1 MVQNSKNITAM
12 RKFITSI
19 LIAAAAMTA
28 CVQNDDFVVN
38 NTNDTITLTAHITAP
53 EARTVL
59 VDDGDDVY
67 HAEWAVGDEVRIYEV
82 LSPGAGD
89 NPRKKNEDNEN
100 TIKLTE
106 GGKTIV
112 LSTTLKVV
120 DNATKFYYV
129 FGTDGTTMNTIATTI
144 AYTIPASQAPLT
156 MDALDP
162 KADALVSQ
170 IVEMDAQP
178 TTPITFTTTRLS
190 SIAKVTI
197 KVPTA
202 LAADDAVTG
211 VIFTCEN
218 DIAGK
223 YSMKWESVAAGTHF
237 TNATDNAT
245 DKTISVTL
253 PEAQTE
259 DFSFYMG
266 LWPTTLAQGSEVTV
280 SVMTEKGKEFI
291 KTVTLPSAMEFAQG
305 DMTGFTVNMSATPE
319 YIEQTYEPIEGTV
332 NVAGIYWAL
341 GNLEYTKDGNSTTDD
356 FVKDW
361 RIAPTQY
368 HHFNMETTD
377 ASVTNTTYVNV
388 AHFNFGGIGTDE
400 SGVCRGF
407 APNANYVVNTTASFE
422 FSGKM
427 YTDQTCTTVTTN
439 YADAKF
445 GDIAFWASKGKYRM
459 PTDAEFDKLY
469 KDACYIAATYTEGAN
484 TISGKYF
491 YNPGVGEIAGE
502 KEGTKTLTDDDLTT
516 GLFLPYS
523 GRGYNNNNL
532 KIYKVNT
539 QCVYR
544 TSTVAEDV
552 STSEMGYG
560 VIYTAN
566 NNKRNADTTTIKT
579 VDDGT
584 KSAKTLSYGATSR
597 YAIRP
602 IYIVAE

>member
-305 DMTGFTVNMSATPE
+305 DMTGFTVNMSSVPE

-427 YTDQTCTTVTTN
+427 YTDQACTTETTN
-439 YADAKF
+439 YADAKY
-445 GDIAFWASKGKYRM
+445 GDIALWASKGQYRM
-459 PTDAEFDKLY
+459 PTAEEFENLY
-469 KDACYIAATYTEGAN
+469 SKACRTEATYEYTTGEN
-484 TISGKYF
+484 TFTINGTYF
-491 YNPGVGEIAGE
+491 YNPAKGELPGVVS
-502 KEGTKTLTDDDLTT
+502 GTKAVTADDLKV
-516 GLFLPYS
+516 GLFLPSS
-523 GRGYNNNNL
+523 GRGYNTTSSNGNL
-532 KIYKVNT
+532 TNINAIGIYRAATVHESS
-539 QCVYR
+539 
-544 TSTVAEDV
+544 STE
-552 STSEMGYG
+552 EPYG
-560 VIYTAN
+560 VIYRVSKLTEGSYFYTHN
-566 NNKRNADTTTIKT
+566 N
-579 VDDGT
+579 GT
-584 KSAKTLSYGATSR
+584 HAAYGATAR

-602 IYIVAE
+602 VKVIKQ

>member
-82 LSPGAGD
+82 LSPGAGE

-190 SIAKVTI
+190 SIAKVSI

-202 LAADDAVTG
+202 LEADDAVTG

-280 SVMTEKGKEFI
+280 SVMTEKGKKFVKNI
-291 KTVTLPSAMEFAQG
+291 TLPSAMEFAQG

-341 GNLEYTKDGNSTTDD
+341 GNLEYEKDTTTEG
-356 FVKDW
+356 FAAGWK
-361 RIAPTQY
+361 IAPTQY
-368 HHFNMETTD
+368 HHFNIGKSGD
-377 ASVTNTTYVNV
+377 IDRDSFDKS
-388 AHFNFGGIGTDE
+388 AHFNFGGISDAF
-400 SGVCRGF
+400 SWCYDS
-407 APNANYVVNTTASFE
+407 ALHIAATTVSDI
-422 FSGKM
+422 SGKM
-427 YTDQTCTTVTTN
+427 YTDATCATATTN

-584 KSAKTLSYGATSR
+584 KSAKTLSYGATAR

>member
-1 MVQNSKNITAM
+1 MVQNFKTITAM

-38 NTNDTITLTAHITAP
+38 NTNDTITLTAQVSAP
-53 EARTVL
+53 EVRTVL

-82 LSPGAGD
+82 LSPGD
-89 NPRKKNEDNEN
+89 DDKPRKKNEDNEK
-100 TIKLTE
+100 TIELAE
-106 GGKTIV
+106 GGKTIA

-129 FGTDGTTMNTIATTI
+129 FGTDGITMNAVATTI

-190 SIAKVTI
+190 SIAKVSI

-202 LAADDAVTG
+202 LEADDAVTS
-211 VIFTCEN
+211 VIFTCKN

-223 YSMKWESVAAGTHF
+223 YGMKWESVAAGTHF
-237 TNATDNAT
+237 TNASFSGGK
-245 DKTISVTL
+245 KTISVTL

-266 LWPTTLAQGSEVTV
+266 LWPTTLAQGSKVTV
-280 SVMTEKGKEFI
+280 SLITEKGKEFVKNI
-291 KTVTLPSAMEFAQG
+291 TLPSAMEFAQG

-341 GNLEYTKDGNSTTDD
+341 GNLEYEKDTTTVG
-356 FVKDW
+356 FAAGWK
-361 RIAPTQY
+361 IAPTQY

-377 ASVTNTTYVNV
+377 ASVTNPTYVNV

-427 YTDQTCTTVTTN
+427 YTDQACTTETTN
-439 YADAKF
+439 YADAKY
-445 GDIAFWASKGKYRM
+445 GDIALWASKGQYRM
-459 PTDAEFDKLY
+459 PTAEEFENLY
-469 KDACYIAATYTEGAN
+469 SKACRTEATYEYTTGEN
-484 TISGKYF
+484 TFTIKGTYF
-491 YNPGVGEIAGE
+491 YNPAKGELPGVVD
-502 KEGTKTLTDDDLTT
+502 GTKEVTDNDLKV
-516 GLFLPYS
+516 GLFLPWS
-523 GRGYNNNNL
+523 GRGYNTTSSNGNL
-532 KIYKVNT
+532 TNLNT
-539 QCVYR
+539 IGVYR
-544 TSTVAEDV
+544 AATVHENSSTE
-552 STSEMGYG
+552 EPYG
-560 VIYTAN
+560 VIYRVAKLTEGSYFYTHSN
-566 NNKRNADTTTIKT
+566 
-579 VDDGT
+579 GT
-584 KSAKTLSYGATSR
+584 HAAYGATAR

-602 IYIVAE
+602 VKVTKQ

>member
-19 LIAAAAMTA
+19 LIAAAVMTA

-280 SVMTEKGKEFI
+280 SVMTEKGKEFVKNI
-291 KTVTLPSAMEFAQG
+291 TLPSAMEFAQG

-319 YIEQTYEPIEGTV
+319 YIEKTYEPIEGTV

-341 GNLEYTKDGNSTTDD
+341 GNLEYEVDGTTDTG
-356 FVKDW
+356 FAAGW

-368 HHFNMETTD
+368 HHFYIGTAGDKKNIG
-377 ASVTNTTYVNV
+377 NYNKV
-388 AHFNFGGIGTDE
+388 AHFNFGGIEDSFTI
-400 SGVCRGF
+400 
-407 APNANYVVNTTASFE
+407 TKASAISKATSDPAFD

-439 YADAKF
+439 YAEAKY

-459 PTDAEFDKLY
+459 PS
-469 KDACYIAATYTEGAN
+469 KDDMEQLWTKACRTLATYNYGKDTEGN
-484 TISGKYF
+484 DIIINGTYF
-491 YNPGVGEIAGE
+491 YNPAKGELPGVVD
-502 KEGTKTLTDDDLTT
+502 GTKEVTDNDLKV
-516 GLFLPYS
+516 GLFLPWT
-523 GRGYNNNNL
+523 GRYYNGTEYN
-532 KIYKVNT
+532 IYKINS
-539 QCVYR
+539 QAVYR
-544 TSTVAEDV
+544 TSTVN
-552 STSEMGYG
+552 STSTEEDTHG
-560 VIYTAN
+560 VIYRIQSLTEGAYYN
-566 NNKRNADTTTIKT
+566 VNF
-579 VDDGT
+579 
-584 KSAKTLSYGATSR
+584 GATAR

>member
-1 MVQNSKNITAM
+1 MVQNFKNITTM

-38 NTNDTITLTAHITAP
+38 NTNDTITLTAHVSVP

-82 LSPGAGD
+82 VAPGDGE
-89 NPRKKNEDNEN
+89 NPRKKNEDNEK
-100 TIKLTE
+100 TIELAE
-106 GGKTIV
+106 GGKTIA

-129 FGTDGTTMNTIATTI
+129 FGTDGITMNGIATTI

-156 MDALDP
+156 MESLDP

-170 IVEMDAQP
+170 IVELDAQP

-190 SIAKVTI
+190 SIAKVSI

-202 LAADDAVTG
+202 LEADDAVTG
-211 VIFTCEN
+211 VVFTCEK

-223 YSMKWESVAAGTHF
+223 YGLKWDSVAAGNHF
-237 TNATDNAT
+237 KDATDNAN

-253 PEAQTE
+253 PEAQTN

-266 LWPTTLAQGSEVTV
+266 LWATTLAKDSAITV
-280 SVMTEKGKEFI
+280 SVITEKGKEYI
-291 KTVTLPSAMEFAQG
+291 KTVTLTKEMEFAQG

-341 GNLEYTKDGNSTTDD
+341 GNLEYEKDTTTEG
-356 FVKDW
+356 FAAGWK
-361 RIAPTQY
+361 IAPTQY
-368 HHFNMETTD
+368 HHFNIGKSGD
-377 ASVTNTTYVNV
+377 IDRDSFDKS
-388 AHFNFGGIGTDE
+388 AHFNFGGISDAF
-400 SGVCRGF
+400 SWCYDS
-407 APNANYVVNTTASFE
+407 ALHIAATTVSDI
-422 FSGKM
+422 SGKM
-427 YTDQTCTTVTTN
+427 YTDATCATATTN

-469 KDACYIAATYTEGAN
+469 KDACYIAATYTEGEN

-491 YNPGVGEIAGE
+491 YNPGVGETAGE

-523 GRGYNNNNL
+523 GRGYNNVNL

-544 TSTVAEDV
+544 TSTVAENV

-560 VIYTAN
+560 VVYTAN

-584 KSAKTLSYGATSR
+584 KSAKTLSYGATAR
-597 YAIRP
+597 YCIRP
-602 IYIVAE
+602 VYIAE

>member
-38 NTNDTITLTAHITAP
+38 NTNDTITLTAHVSVP

-266 LWPTTLAQGSEVTV
+266 LWATTLAKDSEVTV
-280 SVMTEKGKEFI
+280 SVMTEKGKKFVKNI
-291 KTVTLPSAMEFAQG
+291 TLPSAMEFAQG

-341 GNLEYTKDGNSTTDD
+341 GNLEYEKDTTTEG
-356 FVKDW
+356 FAAGWK
-361 RIAPTQY
+361 IAPTQY
-368 HHFNMETTD
+368 HHFNIGKSGD
-377 ASVTNTTYVNV
+377 IDRDSFDKS
-388 AHFNFGGIGTDE
+388 AHFNFGGISDAF
-400 SGVCRGF
+400 SWCYDS
-407 APNANYVVNTTASFE
+407 ALHIAATTVSDI
-422 FSGKM
+422 SGKM
-427 YTDQTCTTVTTN
+427 YTDATCATATTN

>member
-38 NTNDTITLTAHITAP
+38 NTNDTITLTAHVSVP

-266 LWPTTLAQGSEVTV
+266 LWATTLAKDSEVTV
-280 SVMTEKGKEFI
+280 SVMTEKGKKFVKNI
-291 KTVTLPSAMEFAQG
+291 TLPSAMEFAQG

-319 YIEQTYEPIEGTV
+319 YIEKTYEPIEGTV

-341 GNLEYTKDGNSTTDD
+341 GNLEYEKDTTTEG
-356 FVKDW
+356 FAAGWK
-361 RIAPTQY
+361 IAPTQY
-368 HHFNMETTD
+368 HHFNIGKSGD
-377 ASVTNTTYVNV
+377 IDRDSFDKS
-388 AHFNFGGIGTDE
+388 AHFNFGGISDAF
-400 SGVCRGF
+400 SWCYDS
-407 APNANYVVNTTASFE
+407 ALHIAATTVSDI
-422 FSGKM
+422 SGKM
-427 YTDQTCTTVTTN
+427 YTDATCATATTN

>member
-82 LSPGAGD
+82 LSPGTGD

-120 DNATKFYYV
+120 DNADNTTKTKFYYV
-129 FGTDGTTMNTIATTI
+129 LGTDGITMNGIATTI

-156 MDALDP
+156 MESLDP

-170 IVEMDAQP
+170 IEEMDAQP

-190 SIAKVTI
+190 SIAKVSI

-202 LAADDAVTG
+202 LEADDAVTG
-211 VIFTCEN
+211 VIFTCAE

-223 YSMKWESVAAGTHF
+223 YSLKWDSVAAGTHF

-341 GNLEYTKDGNSTTDD
+341 GNLEYEFDGETSEGFATG
-356 FVKDW
+356 W

-368 HHFNMETTD
+368 HHFYIGKTGNITSITD
-377 ASVTNTTYVNV
+377 YNKV
-388 AHFNFGGIGTDE
+388 AHFNFGGIEDSMT
-400 SGVCRGF
+400 
-407 APNANYVVNTTASFE
+407 AAVNSALHLAATTPTFD

-427 YTDQTCTTVTTN
+427 YTDATCTTVTTN
-439 YADAKF
+439 YAEAKF
-445 GDIAFWASKGKYRM
+445 GDIAFWASKGQYRM
-459 PTDAEFDKLY
+459 PTAAEFAHLHEN
-469 KDACYIAATYTEGAN
+469 ACYKHATYTDGENIINGA
-484 TISGKYF
+484 YF
-491 YNPGVGEIAGE
+491 YNPGTGELPGL
-502 KEGTKTLTDDDLTT
+502 KEGTKEVTSDDLKT
-516 GLFLPYS
+516 GLFLPFA
-523 GRGYNNNNL
+523 GRTYNNTEYRLYN
-532 KIYKVNT
+532 VNA
-539 QCVYR
+539 QCIYR
-544 TSTVAEDV
+544 TSTVDKQSVE
-552 STSEMGYG
+552 GYG
-560 VIYTAN
+560 FGVLYRSILSN
-566 NNKRNADTTTIKT
+566 DTFSSGYFT
-579 VDDGT
+579 DSGT
-584 KSAKTLSYGATSR
+584 RSSGSHNGHWNYGATGR

-602 IYIVAE
+602 IYIAE

>member
-1 MVQNSKNITAM
+1 MVQNFKTITAM

-38 NTNDTITLTAHITAP
+38 NTNDTITLTAQVSAP

-67 HAEWAVGDEVRIYEV
+67 HAEWAVGDKVNIYEV
-82 LSPGAGD
+82 TETDGTRAKSEI
-89 NPRKKNEDNEN
+89 NQKNN
-100 TIKLTE
+100 IPVAVA
-106 GGKTIV
+106 GKTTTITETYKV
-112 LSTTLKVV
+112 L
-120 DNATKFYYV
+120 DADKFYYV
-129 FGTDGTTMNTIATTI
+129 LGSPCMSMNGVATTI
-144 AYTIPASQAPLT
+144 AFTLPSSQAPLT
-156 MDALDP
+156 MDALDG
-162 KADALVSQ
+162 KADILVSE
-170 IVEMDAQP
+170 IVESTTQP
-178 TTPITFTTTRLS
+178 TAAITYNTTRLS
-190 SIAKVTI
+190 SIAKVSI

-202 LAADDAVTG
+202 LEADDAVTS
-211 VIFTCEN
+211 VIFTCKN

-223 YSMKWESVAAGTHF
+223 YGMKWESVAAGTHF

-341 GNLEYTKDGNSTTDD
+341 GNLEYEKDTTTEG
-356 FVKDW
+356 FAAGWK
-361 RIAPTQY
+361 IAPTQY
-368 HHFNMETTD
+368 HHFNIGKSGD
-377 ASVTNTTYVNV
+377 IDRDSFDKS
-388 AHFNFGGIGTDE
+388 AHFNFGGISDAF
-400 SGVCRGF
+400 SWCYDS
-407 APNANYVVNTTASFE
+407 ALHIAATTVSDI
-422 FSGKM
+422 SGKM
-427 YTDQTCTTVTTN
+427 YTDATCATATTN

-469 KDACYIAATYTEGAN
+469 KDACYIAATYTEGTN

-532 KIYKVNT
+532 KIYKVDT

-544 TSTVAEDV
+544 TSTVAENV

-560 VIYTAN
+560 VVYTAN
-566 NNKRNADTTTIKT
+566 NNKRNADTTTTKT

-584 KSAKTLSYGATSR
+584 KSAKTLSYGATAR
-597 YAIRP
+597 YCIRP
-602 IYIVAE
+602 VYIVK

>member
-53 EARTVL
+53 EVRTVL

-266 LWPTTLAQGSEVTV
+266 LWATTLAKDSEVTV
-280 SVMTEKGKEFI
+280 SVMTEKGKKFVKNI
-291 KTVTLPSAMEFAQG
+291 TLPSAMEFAQG

-341 GNLEYTKDGNSTTDD
+341 GNLEYEKDTTTEG
-356 FVKDW
+356 FAAGWK
-361 RIAPTQY
+361 IAPTQY
-368 HHFNMETTD
+368 HHFNIGKSGD
-377 ASVTNTTYVNV
+377 IDRDSFDKS
-388 AHFNFGGIGTDE
+388 AHFNFGGISDAF
-400 SGVCRGF
+400 SWCYDS
-407 APNANYVVNTTASFE
+407 ALHIAATTVSDI
-422 FSGKM
+422 SGKM
-427 YTDQTCTTVTTN
+427 YTDATCATATTN

-459 PTDAEFDKLY
+459 PTDAEYDKLY

>member
-1 MVQNSKNITAM
+1 MVQNFKNITAM

-38 NTNDTITLTAHITAP
+38 NTNDTITLTAHVSVP

-82 LSPGAGD
+82 VAPGTND
-89 NPRKKNEDNEN
+89 NPRKKNEDNEK
-100 TIKLTE
+100 TIELAE
-106 GGKTIV
+106 GGKTIA

-129 FGTDGTTMNTIATTI
+129 FGTDGITMNAVATTI

-190 SIAKVTI
+190 SIAKVSI

-202 LAADDAVTG
+202 LEADDAVTS
-211 VIFTCEN
+211 VIFTCKN

-223 YSMKWESVAAGTHF
+223 YGMKWESVAAGTHF
-237 TNATDNAT
+237 TNASFSGGK
-245 DKTISVTL
+245 KTISVTL

-266 LWPTTLAQGSEVTV
+266 LWATTLAKDSEVTV

-341 GNLEYTKDGNSTTDD
+341 GNLEYENGGTTDTG
-356 FVKDW
+356 FATGW

-368 HHFNMETTD
+368 HHFYIGTSGNNT
-377 ASVTNTTYVNV
+377 SITTYDKV
-388 AHFNFGGIGTDE
+388 AHFNFGGIEDSMSAVINSALHLAATNPAFD
-400 SGVCRGF
+400 
-407 APNANYVVNTTASFE
+407 

-427 YTDQTCTTVTTN
+427 YTDQTCTTETTN

-445 GDIAFWASKGKYRM
+445 GDIAFWASKGQYRM
-459 PTDAEFDKLY
+459 PTAAEFAHLHEN
-469 KDACYIAATYTEGAN
+469 ACYKHATYTDGENIINGA
-484 TISGKYF
+484 YF
-491 YNPGVGEIAGE
+491 YNPGAGE
-502 KEGTKTLTDDDLTT
+502 LPGLKEGTMEVNANDLQT
-516 GLFLPYS
+516 GLFLPFA
-523 GRGYNNNNL
+523 GRTYNNTEYRLYNINA
-532 KIYKVNT
+532 
-539 QCVYR
+539 QCIYR
-544 TSTVAEDV
+544 TSTVD
-552 STSEMGYG
+552 THSEEGYG
-560 VIYTAN
+560 FGVLYRSILSNGTFSSGYFF
-566 NNKRNADTTTIKT
+566 
-579 VDDGT
+579 DDGKRSSGT
-584 KSAKTLSYGATSR
+584 HNGHWNYGATGR

-602 IYIVAE
+602 VYITK

>member
-1 MVQNSKNITAM
+1 M

-38 NTNDTITLTAHITAP
+38 NTNDTITLTAHVTAP

-59 VDDGDDVY
+59 VDDGDEVY
-67 HAEWAVGDEVRIYEV
+67 HAEWAVGDKVRIYEV
-82 LSPGAGD
+82 VAPGDGD
-89 NPRKKNEDNEN
+89 NPRKKNYDK
-100 TIKLTE
+100 TIELIE
-106 GGKTIV
+106 GGKTIAF
-112 LSTTLKVV
+112 STTLKVV
-120 DNATKFYYV
+120 DNTTKFYYV
-129 FGTDGTTMNTIATTI
+129 FGTGGISMNDIASTI

-156 MDALDP
+156 MESLDP

-170 IVEMDAQP
+170 IVELDAQP

-211 VIFTCEN
+211 VVFTCEN
-218 DIAGK
+218 VIAGK
-223 YSMKWESVAAGTHF
+223 YSMTWDSVAAGNHF
-237 TNATDNAT
+237 KDATVNAN

-266 LWPTTLAQGSEVTV
+266 LWATTLAKDSAITV
-280 SVMTEKGKEFI
+280 SVITEKGKEYV
-291 KTVTLPSAMEFAQG
+291 KTVTLPSAMVFAQG

-341 GNLEYTKDGNSTTDD
+341 GNLEYEKDTTTEG
-356 FVKDW
+356 FAAGWK
-361 RIAPTQY
+361 IAPTQY
-368 HHFNMETTD
+368 HHFNIGKSGD
-377 ASVTNTTYVNV
+377 IDRDSFDKS
-388 AHFNFGGIGTDE
+388 AHFNFGGISDAF
-400 SGVCRGF
+400 SWCYDS
-407 APNANYVVNTTASFE
+407 ALHIAATTVSDI
-422 FSGKM
+422 SGKM
-427 YTDQTCTTVTTN
+427 YTDATCATATTN

-469 KDACYIAATYTEGAN
+469 KNACYIAATYTEGAN

-532 KIYKVNT
+532 KIYKVDT

-544 TSTVAEDV
+544 TSTVAENV

-560 VIYTAN
+560 VVYTAN
-566 NNKRNADTTTIKT
+566 NNKRNADTTTTKT
-579 VDDGT
+579 VNDGT
-584 KSAKTLSYGATSR
+584 KSAKTLSYGATAR
-597 YAIRP
+597 YCIRP
-602 IYIVAE
+602 VYIVKE

>member
-19 LIAAAAMTA
+19 LIAAAAKTA
-28 CVQNDDFVVN
+28 CVLNDDFVVN

-266 LWPTTLAQGSEVTV
+266 LWATTLAKDSEVTV
-280 SVMTEKGKEFI
+280 SVMTEKGKKFVKNI
-291 KTVTLPSAMEFAQG
+291 TLPSAMEFAQG

-341 GNLEYTKDGNSTTDD
+341 GNLEYEKDTTTEG
-356 FVKDW
+356 FAAGWK
-361 RIAPTQY
+361 IAPTQY
-368 HHFNMETTD
+368 HHFNIGKSGD
-377 ASVTNTTYVNV
+377 IDRDSFDKS
-388 AHFNFGGIGTDE
+388 AHFNFGGISDAF
-400 SGVCRGF
+400 SWCYDS
-407 APNANYVVNTTASFE
+407 ALHIAATTVSDI
-422 FSGKM
+422 SGKM
-427 YTDQTCTTVTTN
+427 YTDATCATATTN

>member
-19 LIAAAAMTA
+19 LIAAAVMTA

-223 YSMKWESVAAGTHF
+223 YSMKWESVAAGTHL
-237 TNATDNAT
+237 TGATDNAT

-280 SVMTEKGKEFI
+280 SVMTEKGKEFVKNI
-291 KTVTLPSAMEFAQG
+291 TLPSAMEFAQG

-319 YIEQTYEPIEGTV
+319 YIEKTYEPIEGTV

-341 GNLEYTKDGNSTTDD
+341 GNLEYEVDGTTDTG
-356 FVKDW
+356 FAAGW

-368 HHFNMETTD
+368 HHFYIGTAGDKKNIG
-377 ASVTNTTYVNV
+377 NYNKV
-388 AHFNFGGIGTDE
+388 AHFNFGGIEDSFTI
-400 SGVCRGF
+400 
-407 APNANYVVNTTASFE
+407 TKASAISKATSDPAFD

-439 YADAKF
+439 YAEAKY

-459 PTDAEFDKLY
+459 PS
-469 KDACYIAATYTEGAN
+469 KDDMEQLWTKACRTLATYNYGKDTEGN
-484 TISGKYF
+484 DIIINGTYF
-491 YNPGVGEIAGE
+491 YNPAKGELPGVVD
-502 KEGTKTLTDDDLTT
+502 GTKEVTDNDLKV
-516 GLFLPYS
+516 GLFLPWT
-523 GRGYNNNNL
+523 GRYYNGTEYN
-532 KIYKVNT
+532 IYKINS
-539 QCVYR
+539 QAVYR
-544 TSTVAEDV
+544 TSTVN
-552 STSEMGYG
+552 STSTEEDTHG
-560 VIYTAN
+560 VIYRIQSLTEGAYY
-566 NNKRNADTTTIKT
+566 NA
-579 VDDGT
+579 
-584 KSAKTLSYGATSR
+584 SFGATSR